1 MLINLFYCTC
11 TFRSNMED
19 LDDIDRLLTKSAEN
33 QILQGLGVDNRNS
46 CKKISLSLV
55 NNYLIMDD
63 RQEEARRIAAN
74 ATPTVDFI

>member
-1 MLINLFYCTC
+1 
-11 TFRSNMED
+11 MED

-33 QILQGLGVDNRNS
+33 QILQGLGVDNCNS

>member
-1 MLINLFYCTC
+1 
-11 TFRSNMED
+11 MED

-46 CKKISLSLV
+46 CKKISSSLV